1 MCIIWLLVEDAQ
13 QEGERKALAAAPL
26 SAIDRS
32 MIWSKDLK
40 SAPLPRQDA
49 NLGKGLKRL
58 PKGRSEKGPHPEAPP
73 SREEERSK
81 PDAPLRYNKIQ
92 IFYFFVF
99 NVYPLGY

>member
-1 MCIIWLLVEDAQ
+1 MCIIWLLVKDVHQ
-13 QEGERKALAAAPL
+13 QGERKALAAAPL

-32 MIWSKDLK
+32 MIWSRDLK
-40 SAPLPRQDA
+40 SAQLPKQDA
-49 NLGKGLKRL
+49 NLGKGLKRP
-58 PKGRSEKGPHPEAPP
+58 PKGRSEKVPHREGPL
-73 SREEERSK
+73 SQEEERSK